1 MLTTDEMEIS
11 IIMPCFRGEEYI
23 ERSIR
28 EAESELSK
36 LIDSFE
42 IVIVV
47 DGIVDKTIEIA
58 FRLAEEYRN
67 IKVLAYENNKGK
79 GYALRYGVENAEGK
93 YAFMLDSDLD
103 YNPISIKEFLMIA
116 KETGA
121 DIVCGNR
128 RDPRSIFVYPFV
140 RKVSSY
146 IFNGYVN
153 ILFRHLDIPDTQ
165 AGAKLFKSETVKR
178 KLFPEIERYAESD
191 GFIFDVCL
199 LVLARR
205 SHLKIVSAPC
215 IFKMRTSTIGIS
227 KNFFITSY
235 KMWKEV
241 LTFKLSIGRF

>member
-1 MLTTDEMEIS
+1 MLSTDEIEVS

-28 EAESELSK
+28 EAENELSK
-36 LIDSFE
+36 IIDSFE

-58 FRLAEEYRN
+58 SRLAEEYRN
-67 IKVLAYENNKGK
+67 IKVLAYENNRGK
-79 GYALRYGVENAEGK
+79 GYAIRYGIERVEGK

-103 YNPISIKEFLMIA
+103 YNPISLKEFLMIA

-128 RDPRSIFVYPFV
+128 RDPRSCFVYPFV

-146 IFNGYVN
+146 IFNIYVN
-153 ILFRHLDIPDTQ
+153 TLFRHLNIPDTQ
-165 AGAKLFKSETVKR
+165 AGTKLFKSEIVKR
-178 KLFPEIERYAESD
+178 KLFPEIERYAESN
-191 GFIFDVCL
+191 GYIFDVCL

-205 SHLKIVSAPC
+205 SHLKITTAPC
-215 IFKMRTSTIGIS
+215 IFKMRSSTIGVG
-227 KNFFITSY
+227 KKYFITSY

-241 LTFKLSIGRF
+241 LTFKLSIGSL